1 MASADLEVPVGLAIP
16 LIIPGAELQELASRS
31 SGPGGQNVNK
41 VSTRVTLR
49 WNALESD
56 AVTGAQRER
65 IRRGLA
71 SRLTRRGLL
80 VVHAKRHRSRSRNR
94 ELARERL
101 AELVAG
107 ALRQLRPRVG
117 TRPSRAS
124 GRRVRAAK
132 QQRSELK
139 RRRRRVEYSPDE

>member
-56 AVTGAQRER
+56 AVTGEQRER

-101 AELVAG
+101 ADLVAG
-107 ALRQLRPRVG
+107 ALAEQRPRVPS
-117 TRPSRAS
+117 RPSRAS
-124 GRRVRAAK
+124 TRRVRTAK
-132 QQRSELK
+132 EQRSQLK
-139 RRRRRVEYSPDE
+139 KNRRRVERPPSE